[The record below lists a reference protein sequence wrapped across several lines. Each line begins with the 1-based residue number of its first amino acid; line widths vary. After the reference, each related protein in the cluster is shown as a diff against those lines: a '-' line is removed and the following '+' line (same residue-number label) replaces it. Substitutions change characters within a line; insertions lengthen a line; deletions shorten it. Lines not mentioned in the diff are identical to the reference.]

1 MNIVLTVIFT
11 VEMFLKKIAFG
22 ALFGKVG
29 ENGPYWRKP
38 WNILDGGVVI
48 VAVIDLLGVMDN
60 VSVFKTMRVLR
71 ALRPLRVIS
80 RNPNLKLVVNTLF
93 KSVPE
98 LCNLLVVAG
107 LFLLII
113 GLFSVTYFKGKLY
126 TCKAPVPYELDDFDM
141 DLGAAV
147 MGVMPL
153 CIDINSKSPSFG
165 HLWPQGNVSD
175 GEFAFGESGCAQ

>member
-1 MNIVLTVIFT
+1 MNLGLTVIFT
-11 VEMFLKKIAFG
+11 IEMFLKKISFG

-48 VAVIDLLGVMDN
+48 VAVIDTLGIGQQYAAI
-60 VSVFKTMRVLR
+60 KTLRVLR

-80 RNPNLKLVVNTLF
+80 RTPNLKLVVNTLF

-107 LFLLII
+107 LFLLIV
-113 GLFSVTYFKGKLY
+113 GLLNVTYFKGAFY
-126 TCKAPVPYELDDFDM
+126 SCQ
-141 DLGAAV
+141 AV
-147 MGVMPL
+147 
-153 CIDINSKSPSFG
+153 
-165 HLWPQGNVSD
+165 D
-175 GEFAFGESGCAQ
+175 GTEMAEF